1 MGSMNPMRGSMNPM
15 RGRAPRRR
23 ALCAVAIVGLAV
35 KLAACGSDEAA
46 RSLSGVIRTPPL
58 EVGGVVLP
66 DETPGAN
73 DAPFEMRAPRD
84 GLLVVYFGYTS
95 CPDICPTTLS
105 DIGRALRD
113 LGVPARRVDV
123 AMVTVDPERDSG
135 EIIASYLD
143 HFVRRGH
150 ALRTTDPVQQEAAQN
165 AFRVVARRIPEGE
178 TYSLEHT
185 AITYVVNDAGTVVL
199 EWPFGTS
206 SRDMSLDLDFLLDR
220 DGHPNQKG
228 DKT

>member
-1 MGSMNPMRGSMNPM
+1 MNLITGHVPRGHML
-15 RGRAPRRR
+15 RAI
-23 ALCAVAIVGLAV
+23 AVAGLAV
-35 KLAACGSDEAA
+35 GLGACGSGDTA

-58 EVGGVVLP
+58 QVGDVVLP

-73 DAPFEMRAPRD
+73 GAPFEMRAPRG

-105 DIGRALRD
+105 DIGRALRE
-113 LGVPARRVDV
+113 LGAPASRVDV

-150 ALRTTDPVQQEAAQN
+150 ALRTTDPVQQETAQD
-165 AFRVVARRIPEGE
+165 AFRVTARRIPEGD
-178 TYSLEHT
+178 TYSMEHT

-206 SRDMSLDLDFLLDR
+206 SRDMRLDLEALLER
-220 DGHPNQKG
+220 DGHPNRKG
-228 DKT
+228 E

>member
-1 MGSMNPMRGSMNPM
+1 MNPI
-15 RGRAPRRR
+15 RGRAPRRHALR
-23 ALCAVAIVGLAV
+23 AAAVAGLAIV
-35 KLAACGSDEAA
+35 LAACGSDGAA

-58 EVGGVVLP
+58 EVGDVVLP

-73 DAPFEMRAPRD
+73 GAPFEMRGPRD

-105 DIGRALRD
+105 DIGRALRY
-113 LGVPARRVDV
+113 LEAPARRVDV

-150 ALRTTDPVQQEAAQN
+150 ALRTTDPVQQEAAQD
-165 AFRVVARRIPEGE
+165 AFRVIARKIPEGD
-178 TYSLEHT
+178 TYSMEHT
-185 AITYVVNDAGTVVL
+185 AITYVVNDAGSVVL
-199 EWPFGTS
+199 EWPFGTT
-206 SRDMSLDLDFLLDR
+206 SRDMSLDLEVLLER

-228 DKT
+228 DNT